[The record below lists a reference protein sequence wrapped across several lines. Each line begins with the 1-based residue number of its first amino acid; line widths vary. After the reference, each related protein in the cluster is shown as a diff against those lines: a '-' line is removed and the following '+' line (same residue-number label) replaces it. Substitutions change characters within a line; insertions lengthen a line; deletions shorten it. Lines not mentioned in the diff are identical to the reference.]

1 MQLYKFSM
9 MKLKKGPLSDNLM
22 ILDTFNNIEDEIE
35 DRGDIQQFEKHTAT
49 LGDSIKESLM

>member
-1 MQLYKFSM
+1 
-9 MKLKKGPLSDNLM
+9 M

-49 LGDSIKESLM
+49 LWDSIKESLMWQDASKIFRFK